1 MKCKLFRSN
10 YKFAKPETKKPETFE
25 NKKQMATNKELLGK
39 GIKYLTG
46 ALPLLFIGPSLI
58 YNAFM
63 NQHTNWHYLV
73 LGIGI
78 VACLSAMFLIFYGLK
93 IIMRGL
99 FND

>member
-1 MKCKLFRSN
+1 
-10 YKFAKPETKKPETFE
+10 
-25 NKKQMATNKELLGK
+25 MANKEQLAK

-46 ALPLLFIGPSLI
+46 ALPLMFIGPTVI

-73 LGIGI
+73 LAIGI
-78 VACLSAMFLIFYGLK
+78 IACLASMYLMFVGLK
-93 IIMRGL
+93 IIMKGI

>member
-1 MKCKLFRSN
+1 
-10 YKFAKPETKKPETFE
+10 
-25 NKKQMATNKELLGK
+25 MATNKELLTK
-39 GIKYLTG
+39 GVKYLTG
-46 ALPLLFIGPSLI
+46 ALPLMFLGPSMI

-78 VACLSAMFLIFYGLK
+78 VACLSAMFLIFLGLK
-93 IIMRGL
+93 IIMKGI

>member
-1 MKCKLFRSN
+1 
-10 YKFAKPETKKPETFE
+10 
-25 NKKQMATNKELLGK
+25 MATNKQLLGK

-46 ALPLLFIGPSLI
+46 ALPLMFIGPSLI
-58 YNAFM
+58 YNAFQ

-78 VACLSAMFLIFYGLK
+78 VACLGSMVLIFLGLK
-93 IIMRGL
+93 IIMKGI

>member
-1 MKCKLFRSN
+1 
-10 YKFAKPETKKPETFE
+10 
-25 NKKQMATNKELLGK
+25 MATNKELIGR
-39 GIKYLTG
+39 GVKYLAG
-46 ALPLLFIGPSLI
+46 ALPLMFLGPTLI

-78 VACLSAMFLIFYGLK
+78 VACIASVVIAFLGLK
-93 IIMRGL
+93 IIMKGI

>member
-1 MKCKLFRSN
+1 MG
-10 YKFAKPETKKPETFE
+10 
-25 NKKQMATNKELLGK
+25 TNKELLSK
-39 GIKYLTG
+39 GIQNLAG

-63 NQHTNWHYLV
+63 NRQNVWHYLI

-78 VACLSAMFLIFYGLK
+78 VACIAAMYFMYKGLK
-93 IIMRGL
+93 IIMKSL

>member
-1 MKCKLFRSN
+1 
-10 YKFAKPETKKPETFE
+10 
-25 NKKQMATNKELLGK
+25 MATNKELLGK
-39 GIKYLTG
+39 GIKYLTVAS
-46 ALPLLFIGPSLI
+46 ALMFLGPSLI

-78 VACLSAMFLIFYGLK
+78 VACLSAMFLIFYGLR
-93 IIMRGL
+93 IIMKGL

>member
-1 MKCKLFRSN
+1 M
-10 YKFAKPETKKPETFE
+10 
-25 NKKQMATNKELLGK
+25 NKDYIAK

-46 ALPLLFIGPSLI
+46 ALPLMFIGPTVI

-78 VACLSAMFLIFYGLK
+78 IACLASMYLLFLGLK
-93 IIMRGL
+93 KIMKGI